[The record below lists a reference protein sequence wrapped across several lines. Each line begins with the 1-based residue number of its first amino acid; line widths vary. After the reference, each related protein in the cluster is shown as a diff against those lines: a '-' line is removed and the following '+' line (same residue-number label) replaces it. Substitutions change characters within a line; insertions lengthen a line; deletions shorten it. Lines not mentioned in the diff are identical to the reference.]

1 MRKSGEL
8 WWLRPDGKTQVT
20 IEPLRKV
27 EQTVLFDAI

>member
-20 IEPLRKV
+20 IEYLDWV
-27 EQTVLFDAI
+27 GWSVIDDA